1 LAATPTQCPGGEAAG
16 GIAASGNAQGCFTPS
31 STSGTSPVQLA
42 TTGSNI
48 TLSGEQT
55 IDGVL
60 TSSSRVLVKD
70 QTTQTQN
77 GVYVSGS
84 GAWTRASDFAS
95 PVTGNNVY
103 VTAGSTNFDTVFAV
117 DTPNP
122 ITVGSSQLTFR
133 PNGPYAFVYPGAF
146 PCDIVAAGGQT
157 CKAAYS
163 LVRRMFASYSGNLY
177 QVTRA
182 SDSTTTNVGTLSSGL
197 VNTAT
202 ETAFC
207 AGTTCTRSKIYD
219 QTGTSAN
226 DLIPYSASPEYY
238 VAVPSSWT
246 TMPSGLVLPINRF
259 GMTNGYATASG
270 ASGLPSGNSSITVY
284 MLAENYSEGGIIN
297 GCCGLFNQSENPVRD
312 AGMGKMFGAAFSTG
326 NAVDCVNLGTG
337 TGPWAGVDLEE
348 GVCLYGGTPSQNYL
362 AVLGKYNTSG
372 TTFAVK
378 SSDITQGRWTTLYN
392 AGLPA
397 GYTMNLEQNVTV
409 GMGGDGT
416 PSPGNWMEG
425 AVIAGTTSDATDN
438 ALQGNFVSFFG
449 PAQTAVPNTVRANLT
464 YSINGYT
471 SPATTALPAKGLFLN
486 QVVYTT
492 NAASYSDCTAGAGTT
507 FNACRWNGTIWTP
520 LFPTGGSMVW
530 PTFTGLAKYGGSS
543 NWVTPTYADVVA
555 LFGSGSCSGYLK
567 NDGTCSTTS
576 GMVWPSSPGYALW
589 QSGSSWS
596 TPSLTDSGGNV
607 NSSEPIVVNASSVA
621 SQLSLTYNT
630 GHALV
635 PGSSTTAVYGVDAS
649 GNAVGSEAGGA
660 ASRFCTA
667 TNGICSGSGG
677 TEQLASS
684 RSLVSSDCGQIIRL
698 GGYSLTLPNPQPANP
713 CSFTVQAAGAGV
725 VVLGSGATYNGL
737 STAPTLSCNDQL
749 IRISATSG
757 STTDYVGD
765 AGVAAGSNTTLTC
778 SSYQIAVNAAPV
790 STTWPTT
797 PGYALWQ
804 SGTSWSAPH
813 LTDNSTT
820 VSSSEP
826 LAITHATNQLVTGTS
841 TNTTTS
847 TYPASSGAV
856 TLTYPNTSEYMVGA
870 NSDTTTTHV
879 LHATAV
885 PGVYNSAAIAAG
897 DIPATAIPAVAV
909 PTPSASITLAA
920 PSGIAVCTGT
930 CTVSVPVPAAGYQF
944 CILNDDNVGTA
955 ITLSALGS
963 SARYENSARTAYG
976 TAGTGTLVLSAAAG
990 NLVCIVGRD
999 STHYFTTNY
1008 VGVVTVN

>member
-1 LAATPTQCPGGEAAG
+1 MRKLLVQIACLICASLALGQVPNPQINLTGNVGAIGFPILNSGTYQMPSDGNVTFTGSNVNTSAFSIKIISAVALTTTRTITYPTGRFTLNIENATTGGQTLAISFGSGATCSIANGSAIVGVWFDGTNCVQSIGSTAGVNEIIPGTNTNCSPLVSGSCTGIVTITATG
-16 GIAASGNAQGCFTPS
+16 GG
-31 STSGTSPVQLA
+31 TSGTAPVQLA

-48 TLSGEQT
+48 SLSGEQT

-133 PNGPYAFVYPGAF
+133 PEGPYAFVYPGAF

-163 LVRRMFASYSGNLY
+163 LVRRMFAAYSGNLY

-378 SSDITQGRWTTLYN
+378 SSDITQGRWTTVYN

-397 GYTMNLEQNVTV
+397 GYTMNLEQNVTL

-425 AVIAGTTSDATDN
+425 AIIAGTTSDATDN

-630 GHALV
+630 GHAPV
-635 PGSSTTAVYGVDAS
+635 PGSSTTAEWAPSSS
-649 GNAVGSEAGGA
+649 GQFMISETGGA
-660 ASRFCTA
+660 FAEACTS
-667 TNGICSGSGG
+667 TNGVCASPVATIISSGAITVTAQNTYVYCTGNC
-677 TEQLASS
+677 TITPLAPALNVQLCV
-684 RSLVSSDCGQIIRL
+684 RN
-698 GGYSLTLPNPQPANP
+698 GYDTDAVVTL
-713 CSFTVQAAGAGV
+713 AA
-725 VVLGSGATYNGL
+725 LGSGKSYELIEHTTIGTPNHTVVSGGGGYDE
-737 STAPTLSCNDQL
+737 SCWL
-749 IRISATSG
+749 G
-757 STTDYVGD
+757 
-765 AGVAAGSNTTLTC
+765 
-778 SSYQIAVNAAPV
+778 V
-790 STTWPTT
+790 STTAYSNWNS
-797 PGYALWQ
+797 
-804 SGTSWSAPH
+804 SGTWV
-813 LTDNSTT
+813 D
-820 VSSSEP
+820 
-826 LAITHATNQLVTGTS
+826 
-841 TNTTTS
+841 
-847 TYPASSGAV
+847 
-856 TLTYPNTSEYMVGA
+856 
-870 NSDTTTTHV
+870 
-879 LHATAV
+879 
-885 PGVYNSAAIAAG
+885 
-897 DIPATAIPAVAV
+897 
-909 PTPSASITLAA
+909 
-920 PSGIAVCTGT
+920 
-930 CTVSVPVPAAGYQF
+930 
-944 CILNDDNVGTA
+944 
-955 ITLSALGS
+955 
-963 SARYENSARTAYG
+963 
-976 TAGTGTLVLSAAAG
+976 
-990 NLVCIVGRD
+990 
-999 STHYFTTNY
+999 
-1008 VGVVTVN
+1008 

>member
-1 LAATPTQCPGGEAAG
+1 MKKVIALASLLVAASAARAQYYAIPVQLCGNTATQAFVSGLQSTNYLAGVIRGCTVTVYLTDTSTKATLYSNATGSTLGNPFTADLLTGKFLAFAANGQGYDVVLSGGGANPSCTTTPNCYAATLTITDIFAGGGSGGGGGMVWPTFTGLAKYGGSSNWLTPTYADVVALFSGGSCTGYLKSDGTCSTGTGVTSLTVATANGFQGAFSSGSTPILTLNVDSTHVLPINTGASTSYLNQAGSYSVPPGSYTLPNATTSTLGGVKPDGVSCTTAAGVLTCPGTG
-16 GIAASGNAQGCFTPS
+16 GTA
-31 STSGTSPVQLA
+31 PVLLA
-42 TTGSNI
+42 TTGNNI

-55 IDGVL
+55 IDGVP
-60 TSSSRVLVKD
+60 TASSRVLVKD
-70 QTTQTQN
+70 QTAQAQN
-77 GVYVSGS
+77 GVYVTGS
-84 GAWTRASDFAS
+84 GAWGRASDFAS
-95 PVTGNNVY
+95 PVTGNTVY
-103 VTAGSTNFDTVFAV
+103 VTAGATNFDTVFAV
-117 DTPNP
+117 DAPNP

-133 PNGPYAFVYPGAF
+133 PKGPYAFVYPGAF

-163 LVRRMFASYSGNLY
+163 LVRRMFAAYSGNLY

-197 VNTAT
+197 VNIAT

-337 TGPWAGVDLEE
+337 TGPFAGIDLEE

-492 NAASYSDCTAGAGTT
+492 NAASYSDCTAGGGTT
-507 FNACRWNGTIWTP
+507 FNACHWNGTAWVP
-520 LFPTGGSMVW
+520 LFPTGGS
-530 PTFTGLAKYGGSS
+530 
-543 NWVTPTYADVVA
+543 
-555 LFGSGSCSGYLK
+555 
-567 NDGTCSTTS
+567 
-576 GMVWPSSPGYALW
+576 MVWPSSPGYALW
-589 QSGSSWS
+589 QSGTSWS

-607 NSSEPIVVNASSVA
+607 NSSEPFVVNASSVA
-621 SQLSLTYNT
+621 SQIAFTYNT

-635 PGSSTTAVYGVDAS
+635 PGSSTTVVSGPDAS
-649 GNAVGSEAGGA
+649 GKDMVSEGGGA
-660 ASRFCTA
+660 AAERCNT
-667 TNGICSGSGG
+667 TNGVC
-677 TEQLASS
+677 ASP
-684 RSLVSSDCGQIIRL
+684 VATII
-698 GGYSLTLPNPQPANP
+698 
-713 CSFTVQAAGAGV
+713 
-725 VVLGSGATYNGL
+725 
-737 STAPTLSCNDQL
+737 
-749 IRISATSG
+749 
-757 STTDYVGD
+757 
-765 AGVAAGSNTTLTC
+765 
-778 SSYQIAVNAAPV
+778 
-790 STTWPTT
+790 
-797 PGYALWQ
+797 
-804 SGTSWSAPH
+804 
-813 LTDNSTT
+813 
-820 VSSSEP
+820 
-826 LAITHATNQLVTGTS
+826 
-841 TNTTTS
+841 
-847 TYPASSGAV
+847 SSGAISV
-856 TLTYPNTSEYMVGA
+856 VAQNTYVICTAACTITPLAPALSVQLCVRNGP
-870 NSDTTTTHV
+870 DTD
-879 LHATAV
+879 AV
-885 PGVYNSAAIAAG
+885 
-897 DIPATAIPAVAV
+897 
-909 PTPSASITLAA
+909 ITLAA
-920 PSGIAVCTGT
+920 
-930 CTVSVPVPAAGYQF
+930 
-944 CILNDDNVGTA
+944 
-955 ITLSALGS
+955 LGS
-963 SARYENSARTAYG
+963 GKVYELVDHTTYGTPNHTVVSGGSSYDESCWIGYSTTAYSNWNSSG
-976 TAGTGTLVLSAAAG
+976 TWT
-990 NLVCIVGRD
+990 D
-999 STHYFTTNY
+999 
-1008 VGVVTVN
+1008 